1 MNNSNKYIPWT
12 LLVKDFKDELNE
24 TEKQQLDLWLKDSSF
39 SHLYGSLRRCWFFL
53 LGYRVNTQTETDIDR
68 LWRKMEGRIS
78 KRKVYLWSVPW
89 KHWGWV
95 ASILLAICGISYFL
109 HTDNYEENKQVTPV
123 YTALTGKSKILLPDS
138 SVVWLNKGSTLV
150 YLIEEEGK
158 ERRVRLTGEAF
169 FDVYK
174 DPKKSFIVEAKD
186 LEVQVYGTAF
196 TVKDNVNGGTCVSL
210 LRGSVAVRKDSLL
223 RKIEPGEMAVYMP
236 QTDRIETR
244 KVDVEFESLWAKDT
258 LSINKLPLEK
268 VVRYLEKWYD
278 KKILLGESVSKDQA
292 FTFSLT
298 DEPLE
303 EVLRLI
309 SRISPVQYQ
318 FNDED
323 IVVINKLNK
332 RRS

>member
-1 MNNSNKYIPWT
+1 MDGRNRYIPWN
-12 LLVKDFKDELNE
+12 LLIKDLKRELNDA
-24 TEKQQLDLWLKDSSF
+24 EKEQLDFWLKDSSF
-39 SHLYGSLRRCWFFL
+39 RDLYGSLKKCWGLL
-53 LGYRVNTQTETDIDR
+53 LGYQINIQSETDIDC
-68 LWRKMEGRIS
+68 LWEKMEKRIS
-78 KRKVYLWSVPW
+78 KRKMHLWSTPW
-89 KHWGWV
+89 KYRGWV
-95 ASILLAICGISYFL
+95 ASILLIICGISYFL
-109 HTDNYEENKQVTPV
+109 YTDSYEENKQVAPV
-123 YTALTGKSKILLPDS
+123 YTAITGKSKIVLPDS

-158 ERRVRLTGEAF
+158 ERRVKLTGEAL

-174 DPKKSFIVEAKD
+174 DPMKSFIVEAKD
-186 LEVQVYGTAF
+186 MEVQVYGTAF
-196 TVKDNVNGGTCVSL
+196 TVKDNVDGGTSVSL

-223 RKIEPGEMAVYMP
+223 RKIEPGEMAVYIP

-258 LSINKLPLEK
+258 LSINKMPLEK
-268 VVRYLEKWYD
+268 VVRYLERWYD
-278 KKILLGESVSKDQA
+278 KKILLGESVSKNQA

-309 SRISPVQYQ
+309 SRISPIQYQ